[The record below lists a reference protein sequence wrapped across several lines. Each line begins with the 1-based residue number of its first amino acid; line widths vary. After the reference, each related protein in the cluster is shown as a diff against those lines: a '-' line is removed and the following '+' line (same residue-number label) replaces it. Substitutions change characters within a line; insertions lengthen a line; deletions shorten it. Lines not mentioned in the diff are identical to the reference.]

1 VTEDAEDHTFAPRT
15 GLRVAEVA
23 AASPPRP
30 VFQGDEAAKRQGSA
44 EASRVTL
51 ADARRCSVVRGMH
64 ADGAAIFAV
73 DALPAQRTTV
83 AVRAEAREPS
93 TITTARPD
101 HHERAGR
108 AANRIV
114 GQVDLESVLGEFA
127 LGATCS
133 PTVGERRCRH
143 ESCRWS

>member
-1 VTEDAEDHTFAPRT
+1 MRE
-15 GLRVAEVA
+15 
-23 AASPPRP
+23 
-30 VFQGDEAAKRQGSA
+30 
-44 EASRVTL
+44 
-51 ADARRCSVVRGMH
+51 RCSVVRWMH

-127 LGATCS
+127 LGAEGGCTLTLAS
-133 PTVGERRCRH
+133 APAPSIASTKNNR
-143 ESCRWS
+143 